1 MVYGI
6 IIHSA
11 ECHEKLYFSS
21 YYSIESNDKNQYVR
35 QQTIMKR
42 VIEEIKYYEESKEIF
57 ENTTKNNKEK
67 YFDLIGKF
75 LSKNANNTIKIESE
89 GFFRIVDPSLFKNKI
104 NIMWK
109 VLNKICYTLVLFTH
123 ENIHLADYFLHT
135 FIITLRER
143 NDKIKKNMRNN
154 TNLFNPDTVLAI
166 LYFFL
171 PKGQLMLINQNYTK
185 FLNNEV
191 NKFLEE
197 QAKVKTKDYKIE

>member
-21 YYSIESNDKNQYVR
+21 YYSIESNDKNQY
-35 QQTIMKR
+35 TIMKR

-75 LSKNANNTIKIESE
+75 LSK
-89 GFFRIVDPSLFKNKI
+89 
-104 NIMWK
+104 
-109 VLNKICYTLVLFTH
+109 ICYTLVLFTH
-123 ENIHLADYFLHT
+123 ENIHL
-135 FIITLRER
+135 
-143 NDKIKKNMRNN
+143 
-154 TNLFNPDTVLAI
+154 NLFNPDTVLAI